1 MMISGAFSASPQS
14 SMPNDERFVMR
25 SITAA
30 FILVTAL
37 AGIGSARAENRVF
50 IIANNADGYGID
62 RCLATGAS
70 CGAAMARA
78 YCRSRDFA
86 QAASFHKVSR
96 DEMTG
101 AAPTRSLACA
111 GSSCGEF
118 VAIECSR

>member
-1 MMISGAFSASPQS
+1 
-14 SMPNDERFVMR
+14 MR

-37 AGIGSARAENRVF
+37 AGIGSAQAESRVF
-50 IIANNADGYGID
+50 IIANNADGYGVD

-70 CGAAMARA
+70 CGAAIARA
-78 YCRSRDFA
+78 YCQSRDFA
-86 QAASFHKVSR
+86 QAASFHKVGR

-101 AAPTRSLACA
+101 AVPARSLACT
-111 GSSCGEF
+111 GGSCGEF